1 MLKQYKLTVM
11 LEYMVRRIGESQ
23 ASHLWK
29 EELLS
34 EDEGDFTGNT
44 IVWEKFDSKNFSLL
58 VWHNENWMSE
68 IEQWIKK

>member
-11 LEYMVRRIGESQ
+11 LEYVVRRIGENQ

-44 IVWEKFDSKNFSLL
+44 IVWENSMLKIFR
-58 VWHNENWMSE
+58 W
-68 IEQWIKK
+68 